1 MLTTTKT
8 NLRSTKPP
16 RRLARPR
23 YLPLLALIA
32 AVATGCG
39 TAQIPLEI
47 AFEVRFDG
55 QPIDCGSPV
64 DGAALT
70 DLRLFVHDLSLR
82 VGDDVTEVELVD
94 DGRWQDGRVALLDFE
109 DGTGSCVN
117 GSPVVNRTVRGTVQ
131 GGQPSA
137 GQIEFSIGVPTEL
150 NHSDPLR
157 APAPRN
163 YTPMHW
169 HWSTGYKFL
178 RAGIETPSD
187 SAWMH
192 LGSGRCSR
200 SADGSFTCAA
210 SNQPRVRISEFD
222 VAADVVVIDLARLF
236 GPTLGDGSP
245 WSCESGAAEA
255 SACRLA
261 FAELGLEFA
270 TGRVLGPAPS
280 IYARR
285 R

>member
-1 MLTTTKT
+1 M
-8 NLRSTKPP
+8 RPW
-16 RRLARPR
+16 RLAAE
-23 YLPLLALIA
+23 LAP
-32 AVATGCG
+32 
-39 TAQIPLEI
+39 IPLEI

-82 VGDDVTEVELVD
+82 DGDDVSEIELVD

-109 DGTGSCVN
+109 DGSGSCVN

-131 GGQPSA
+131 GVQPST

-157 APAPRN
+157 APPPRN

-178 RAGIETPSD
+178 SERASRRRQT
-187 SAWMH
+187 A
-192 LGSGRCSR
+192 LGCIWVAVAVR
-200 SADGSFTCAA
+200 APPDGSFTCAA
-210 SNQPRVRISEFD
+210 ANRPRVRISEFD
-222 VAADVVVIDLARLF
+222 IAADVVVIDLARLF

-255 SACRLA
+255 AACRLA

-280 IYARR
+280 IYASRR
-285 R
+285 